1 MQVYPNHYKN
11 NFLAN
16 IKKNFLNIRMIRTA
30 NLSLDE
36 LKLIPQ
42 NRNISDYKNK
52 PKKKL
57 VKAISEPK
65 PKIKTN
71 KKKLEE
77 LRKDF
82 DKLRHKFSQTEAISI
97 EKFFM
102 ILKIIDIFKNQI
114 LTIIDIFLIQK

>member
-1 MQVYPNHYKN
+1 MQVYPNYYKN

-42 NRNISDYKNK
+42 NRNIRDYKNK

-102 ILKIIDIFKNQI
+102 ILKFIDIFKNQI